1 MKPSQLKKLFKE
13 LELSPKKT
21 LGQNFLINKR
31 VVEKLLKSA
40 NLQRNEVVI
49 EVGPGLGFV
58 TEELVKKCKRVI
70 AIEIDKTLCLYLK
83 KKFQDHKNL
92 EIINKDVL
100 KIDFS
105 SLGIET
111 YKVVGS
117 LPYTGALLIIRRFLE
132 ERIQPVSIT
141 AIVQKEVAE
150 KICSKKM
157 SLPKAAIEVYGK
169 AKIVGYVSK
178 TCFYPQP
185 KVDGAILSIFDIH
198 MFPPQLNEKLFFKL
212 LKAGFAFPRK
222 TLINNLTRKLPL
234 HKKFLEKILK
244 ENHIDP
250 RCRPENLSLENWIVL
265 GFIFQNFYDTIIK
278 ENIKKDAD

>member
-1 MKPSQLKKLFKE
+1 MKPSQLKKLSKE
-13 LELSPKKT
+13 LKFSPKKT
-21 LGQNFLINKR
+21 LGQNFLINKI
-31 VVEKLLKSA
+31 VVEKLIRTAKI
-40 NLQRNEVVI
+40 QKHEIVV
-49 EVGPGLGFV
+49 EVGPGLGFI
-58 TEELVKKCKRVI
+58 TEELVKKCKKVI

-83 KKFQDHKNL
+83 KKFQNLKNL

-100 KIDFS
+100 QIDFS
-105 SLGIET
+105 SLGIKK

-141 AIVQKEVAE
+141 AIVQKEVAK

-169 AKIVGYVSK
+169 AKIVGYVPK

-185 KVDGAILSIFDIH
+185 KVDGAILSIFNIH
-198 MFPPQLNEKLFFKL
+198 IFPSQLNEKLFFKL

-222 TLINNLTRKLPL
+222 TLVNNLTRKLPL
-234 HKKFLEKILK
+234 DKKSLEKILK

-250 RCRPENLSLENWIVL
+250 HCRPENLSLENWINL
-265 GFIFQNFYDTIIK
+265 SFIFQKFYDTIIK
-278 ENIKKDAD
+278 ETKKDAD